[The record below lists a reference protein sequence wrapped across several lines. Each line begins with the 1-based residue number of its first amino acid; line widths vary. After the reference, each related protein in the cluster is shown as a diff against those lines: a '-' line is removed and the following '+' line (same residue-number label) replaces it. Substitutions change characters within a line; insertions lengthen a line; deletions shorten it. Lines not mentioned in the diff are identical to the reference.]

1 MECCSLCRCRFAP
14 VEPIK
19 KPQPETRGKALPQS
33 SGVAVRPVIGPVAPS
48 RLTAPFGFF
57 ISSFVPDRW
66 RENIRLE
73 SMQNWKM
80 RKNTAARIAANFY
93 ITTDKMR
100 SYCAVQ

>member
-1 MECCSLCRCRFAP
+1 LSQKKSRSLRRA
-14 VEPIK
+14 E
-19 KPQPETRGKALPQS
+19 EALPQS

-48 RLTAPFGFF
+48 RLTAPYGFS

-73 SMQNWKM
+73 SMQSWNMHINW
-80 RKNTAARIAANFY
+80 AVLIAANFY
-93 ITTDKMR
+93 ITADKVR